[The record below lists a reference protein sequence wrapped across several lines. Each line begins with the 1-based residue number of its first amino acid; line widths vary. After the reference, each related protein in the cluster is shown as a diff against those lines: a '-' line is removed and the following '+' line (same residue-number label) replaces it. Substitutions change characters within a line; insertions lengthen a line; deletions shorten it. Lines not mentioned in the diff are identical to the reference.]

1 MAEKKAK
8 RDRGRILS
16 ETGWQKLEEALQQ
29 WEVRTDQRRTFEKVA
44 AEAGLDPGTV
54 AKIFKRREGADLSK
68 IERLLRAFQLNVEAI
83 DHCPLPQGIAQS
95 ADPNFVGRAG
105 AIADLNALVE
115 RGAKVIVIQARGGV
129 GKTTL
134 ARKYLQQE
142 FGSFLEFPIAKET
155 KDIASIESLIEEK
168 LKQLGEEPGREFLVS
183 IDRLK
188 RKLQGEAIGILIDNL
203 EPALDSSGKFIEPHR
218 RYVELLRVLSDPSVQ
233 SIALITSRERLYEP
247 SVTVQ
252 HYLLN
257 SLDIA
262 AWEQFFQLRQLSSNV
277 PSLAALHRA
286 YGGNAKAM
294 EIISSAI
301 QTDYSGD
308 VAAYWQANQDDLLI
322 ERALEDL
329 VTQQFD
335 RLQQLDQDAYNLL
348 CRMGCYRYQ
357 DVPTVPIEG
366 LVCLLWDVAEN
377 RHKRVIKVLQDLS
390 LVEFSQEEYWLHP
403 VIRSEAIGRLRGCKD
418 WERTNFEAAEF
429 WTNSV
434 KNNETIKDAFSALE
448 AYWHY
453 IEIRNVDLA
462 SDVIIKERNN
472 AVLKSSTLG
481 GSLFRLGLFQHTT
494 SMISQV
500 IDTAQ
505 SNERLGILHDMLGA
519 SYLTTGDIHK
529 AITYYQKLNKIA
541 QTSKIKQLKILS
553 LQGIGYCKIYLWEIE
568 DAIQIFEECRRLHS
582 ETELDR
588 TIGEESSYYFY
599 YKSDRIAITYFFL
612 AFLNSLPQF
621 GETSELVFD
630 LAEKSHK
637 ELLADIYLRNRHNR
651 RSGHGFIFL
660 GLAYKNVKQYEKA
673 SEMYNA
679 ALSLASESYYNLAKG
694 IALSGLAELDRLS
707 GDFNISISNHSKAV
721 DLLEEI
727 GAKSDLAEAKYQI
740 GLTYQAMNELENSDA
755 NFQEAIR
762 LFVEM
767 QAPKQ
772 VDRVRRSMQNNI

>member
-1 MAEKKAK
+1 MVEKKAK

-16 ETGWQKLEEALQQ
+16 EAGWQKLDEALQQ
-29 WEVRTDQRRTFEKVA
+29 WEVQTDQRRTFEKLA
-44 AEAGLDPGTV
+44 AAATLDPGTV
-54 AKIFKRREGADLSK
+54 AKIFKRKEGADLGK
-68 IERLLRAFQLNVEAI
+68 IEQLFRAFRLQVEAI
-83 DHCPLPQGIAQS
+83 DHCPVPQGMAQN

-188 RKLQGEAIGILIDNL
+188 RKLQSEAIGILIDNL

-257 SLDIA
+257 SLDVA
-262 AWEQFFQLRQLSSNV
+262 AWEQFFQLRQLL
-277 PSLAALHRA
+277 PDAASLAALHRA

-335 RLQQLDQDAYNLL
+335 RLQQLDLDAYNLL

-366 LVCLLWDVAEN
+366 LLCLLWDVSGN
-377 RHKRVIKVLQDLS
+377 RHRRVIKVLQDLS
-390 LVEFSQEEYWLHP
+390 LVEFENGEYWLHP
-403 VIRSEAIGRLRGCKD
+403 VIRSEAIGRLIGNRDRDLANRAAAQFWIKSVETVEVLKD
-418 WERTNFEAAEF
+418 ALRAFEAYHHYIDINDFIQAANVVQTQRPNRWERGE
-429 WTNSV
+429 
-434 KNNETIKDAFSALE
+434 
-448 AYWHY
+448 H
-453 IEIRNVDLA
+453 
-462 SDVIIKERNN
+462 
-472 AVLKSSTLG
+472 LG
-481 GSLFRLGLFQHTT
+481 RSFYRLGLPKT
-494 SMISQV
+494 MIIAVEQIINN
-500 IDTAQ
+500 IDIGYL
-505 SNERLGILHDMLGA
+505 LG
-519 SYLTTGDIHK
+519 K
-529 AITYYQKLNKIA
+529 TYYLLSGLYRLSGNPKKSIEYVRQLEKIA
-541 QTSKIKQLKILS
+541 IEINHQELKMLA
-553 LQGIGYCKIYLWEIE
+553 LQNMGLAQMELLEIE
-568 DAIQIFEECRRLHS
+568 DALRLFEEGL
-582 ETELDR
+582 L
-588 TIGEESSYYFY
+588 
-599 YKSDRIAITYFFL
+599 
-612 AFLNSLPQF
+612 
-621 GETSELVFD
+621 
-630 LAEKSHK
+630 LAEKIMPTRTVTFWFCLALLNSCFCHEEAKQKAFNFAQKAHK
-637 ELLADIYLRNRHNR
+637 ELAESNYLSHWRK
-651 RSGHGFIFL
+651 GYGFSCL
-660 GLAYKNVKQYEKA
+660 GMTYKNLGQFDKA
-673 SEMYNA
+673 FEMYHRA
-679 ALSLASESYYNLAKG
+679 ILFAEESYYTQAKAKA
-694 IALSGLAELDRLS
+694 ICGLAELYQSQGDSRQALLKYLESIELLKKIDNKFDLGEVYYQLGLS
-707 GDFNISISNHSKAV
+707 YRAIDEITKSNES
-721 DLLEEI
+721 
-727 GAKSDLAEAKYQI
+727 
-740 GLTYQAMNELENSDA
+740 
-755 NFQEAIR
+755 FQEAIR
-762 LFVEM
+762 IFIEM
-767 QAPKQ
+767 EAPKQ
-772 VDRVRRSMQNNI
+772 VDRVRRSMQSNL

>member
-83 DHCPLPQGIAQS
+83 DHCPVPQGMAQS

-115 RGAKVIVIQARGGV
+115 RGARVIVIQARGGV
-129 GKTTL
+129 GKTSL

-188 RKLQGEAIGILIDNL
+188 RKLQSEAIGILIDNL

-233 SIALITSRERLYEP
+233 STTLITSRERLYEP

-257 SLDIA
+257 SLDVA
-262 AWEQFFQLRQLSSNV
+262 AWEQFFQLRQLSADAA
-277 PSLAALHRA
+277 SLAALHRA

-357 DVPTVPIEG
+357 DVPTVQMEG
-366 LVCLLWDVAEN
+366 LFCLLWDVFEN
-377 RHKRVIKVLQDLS
+377 RHRRVIKVLQDLS
-390 LVEFSQEEYWLHP
+390 LVELKDGEYWLHP
-403 VIRSEAIGRLRGCKD
+403 VIRSEAISRLRLDFD
-418 WERTNFEAAEF
+418 WEKTVYKIAEF
-429 WTNSV
+429 W
-434 KNNETIKDAFSALE
+434 ALNTRMTHSLKEALKASE
-448 AYWHY
+448 AYYHY
-453 IEIRNVDLA
+453 IEIGN
-462 SDVIIKERNN
+462 
-472 AVLKSSTLG
+472 
-481 GSLFRLGLFQHTT
+481 F
-494 SMISQV
+494 
-500 IDTAQ
+500 
-505 SNERLGILHDMLGA
+505 
-519 SYLTTGDIHK
+519 
-529 AITYYQKLNKIA
+529 
-541 QTSKIKQLKILS
+541 
-553 LQGIGYCKIYLWEIE
+553 
-568 DAIQIFEECRRLHS
+568 
-582 ETELDR
+582 
-588 TIGEESSYYFY
+588 
-599 YKSDRIAITYFFL
+599 
-612 AFLNSLPQF
+612 
-621 GETSELVFD
+621 
-630 LAEKSHK
+630 
-637 ELLADIYLRNRHNR
+637 
-651 RSGHGFIFL
+651 
-660 GLAYKNVKQYEKA
+660 
-673 SEMYNA
+673 
-679 ALSLASESYYNLAKG
+679 SLACEILIREIRSKWVTRSEEG
-694 IALSGLAELDRLS
+694 
-707 GDFNISISNHSKAV
+707 
-721 DLLEEI
+721 
-727 GAKSDLAEAKYQI
+727 
-740 GLTYQAMNELENSDA
+740 
-755 NFQEAIR
+755 
-762 LFVEM
+762 
-767 QAPKQ
+767 
-772 VDRVRRSMQNNI
+772 